1 MQGAMDVVMEGRTC
15 VVVAHRLTT
24 VRAAHKIA
32 VVQRGVVVEE
42 GTHEELVYYNGAYA
56 QLSRAQAG
64 AQSAGNSVYDAGD
77 TDNEGDDFS
86 PALAPNPFAVFVQRT
101 VNKQTI

>member
-42 GTHEELVYYNGAYA
+42 GTHEELVYYNGACTA
-56 QLSRAQAG
+56 EPRAGRRPVSR
-64 AQSAGNSVYDAGD
+64 
-77 TDNEGDDFS
+77 
-86 PALAPNPFAVFVQRT
+86 
-101 VNKQTI
+101 

>member
-1 MQGAMDVVMEGRTC
+1 MEGRTC

-42 GTHEELVYYNGAYA
+42 GTHEDLVQKNGAYA
-56 QLSRAQAG
+56 QLNRAQAG
-64 AQSAGNSVYDAGD
+64 TQSACDDVNVRDCCSTAED
-77 TDNEGDDFS
+77 EEDFS
-86 PALAPNPFAVFVQRT
+86 PGLAPHPFLGILKALDAHK
-101 VNKQTI
+101 KQETR